1 MNGDYRER
9 VSEHMIAPTYYRS
22 LLTPTEQDLYKM
34 IVNCLIRFEN
44 IISVRHS
51 VYECEAFQRVI
62 RAVHLDHPELFYVD
76 FWRYRLVQNIF
87 PAVTKIEFRLL
98 LDRITAESVTN
109 TLSLRAADLRKEIER
124 KMSVEKQYYQVINRI
139 SKTITYVDSGSA
151 FWDHT
156 CAAVLRGTAVCEGIA
171 KLFLYYCQRNQLPC
185 AVVSGTLNG
194 SPHAWNMV
202 ETDAGIRYVDVTGLL
217 SSASLYILHPIAL
230 FKTEVQLHQNGY
242 NWLVP

>member
-1 MNGDYRER
+1 
-9 VSEHMIAPTYYRS
+9 MIASTYYRS
-22 LLTPTEQDLYKM
+22 LLTPTEQDLYKV
-34 IVNCLIRFEN
+34 IVNGLIRFEN

-51 VYECEAFQRVI
+51 TYKCETLQRVI

-76 FWRYRLVQNIF
+76 FWQYRLVQNVF
-87 PAVTKIEFRLL
+87 PTVTKINFRLF
-98 LDRITAESVTN
+98 LDRIAAESVTN
-109 TLSLRAADLRKEIER
+109 TLALRAEELKREIEC
-124 KMSVEKQYYQVINRI
+124 KTSAEKQYYQVINRI

-185 AVVSGTLNG
+185 AVVTGTLNG

-202 ETDAGIRYVDVTGLL
+202 ETNAGICYVDVTDLL
-217 SSASLYILHPIAL
+217 SSTSLYILHPITL
-230 FKTEVQLHQNGY
+230 FKTEAQLRQNGY
-242 NWLVP
+242 NWLEP

>member
-1 MNGDYRER
+1 
-9 VSEHMIAPTYYRS
+9 MIAPTYYRS
-22 LLTPTEQDLYKM
+22 LLTPTEQDLYKV
-34 IVNCLIRFEN
+34 IVNGLIRFEN

-51 VYECEAFQRVI
+51 TYECEVLRRVI

-76 FWRYRLVQNIF
+76 FWQYRLVQNVF

-98 LDRITAESVTN
+98 LDRIVAESVTN
-109 TLSLRAADLRKEIER
+109 TLSLRAAELRKKIEH
-124 KMSVEKQYYQVINRI
+124 KTSVEKQYYQVINRI

-185 AVVSGTLNG
+185 AVVTGTLNG

-202 ETDAGIRYVDVTGLL
+202 ETNAGIRYVDVTALL

-230 FKTEVQLHQNGY
+230 FKTEAQLRQNGY
-242 NWLVP
+242 N